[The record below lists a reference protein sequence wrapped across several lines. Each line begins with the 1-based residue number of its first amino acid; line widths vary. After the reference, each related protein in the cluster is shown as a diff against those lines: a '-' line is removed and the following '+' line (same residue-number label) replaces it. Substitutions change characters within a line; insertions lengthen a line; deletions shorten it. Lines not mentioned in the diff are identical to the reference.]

1 MKNAAAR
8 QAASLGFRSAFTL
21 VELLVVIAI
30 IGILIALLL
39 PAVQAAREAARRI
52 QCTNHMKQVGVALHN
67 HENDKKRFPSSMTG
81 HSLLPPKGGG
91 AKEFTGFTTQTQLLP
106 YLEEMAIYDRID
118 FTNRWLNRA
127 NQDVAKPA
135 VPVYTCPSDYSLGQV
150 YTAEGGP
157 PHHPPDTLF
166 EWSRSNFVVCA
177 GKTQLCPI
185 PFSILQS
192 RPPEL
197 RNAPWLKP
205 VLLSEFKS
213 DGAFVLEVGRKLS
226 EFADGLSQT
235 AVGSEVLTGTIGSN
249 DVRGIWFSGFEGG
262 AIYEHRFTPNSS
274 NPDFM
279 IFASHCDPFPLPVD
293 LPCQS
298 GASQSFETYVS
309 ARSRHPGGV
318 NVLFGDGRVE
328 FTSDDVDLVVW
339 QAIATVAE
347 GGEVVGEH
355 CSPLLFSLANSSLT
369 HPGAGD

>member
-1 MKNAAAR
+1 MNNEAAR
-8 QAASLGFRSAFTL
+8 RSTSWRSRSAFTL

-30 IGILIALLL
+30 IGILIAILL
-39 PAVQAAREAARRI
+39 PAVQSAREAARRI

-67 HENDKKRFPSSMTG
+67 HENDKRRLPSSMIG
-81 HSLLPPKGGG
+81 YLPNGGP
-91 AKEFTGFTTQTQLLP
+91 EWTGFTAQTQLLP

-279 IFASHCDPFPLPVD
+279 VSGSHCDPQPPLPD
-293 LPCQS
+293 MPCRA
-298 GASQSFETYVS
+298 GAGESSTSYFS

-318 NVLFGDGRVE
+318 NVLFGDGHVE
-328 FTSDDVDLVVW
+328 FITDDVDTMAW
-339 QAIATVAE
+339 RAIATVA
-347 GGEVVGEH
+347 GGEV
-355 CSPLLFSLANSSLT
+355 
-369 HPGAGD
+369 PGAQQIECN

>member
-1 MKNAAAR
+1 
-8 QAASLGFRSAFTL
+8 
-21 VELLVVIAI
+21 LVVIAI

-39 PAVQAAREAARRI
+39 PAVQAAREAARRT
-52 QCTNHMKQVGVALHN
+52 QCINHMKQVGVALHN
-67 HENDKKRFPSSMTG
+67 HENSKKRLPCGMLG
-81 HSLLPPKGGG
+81 HLPK
-91 AKEFTGFTTQTQLLP
+91 ATREWSAYTAQTQLLP
-106 YLEEMAIYDRID
+106 YLEEMAIYDGID
-118 FTNRWLNRA
+118 FTNRWLNPI
-127 NQDVAKPA
+127 NQKAGKTPVA
-135 VPVYTCPSDYSLGQV
+135 VYTCPSDDSLGKV
-150 YTAEGGP
+150 YTSQGLE
-157 PHHPPDTLF
+157 PDTLF

-185 PFSILQS
+185 PFSILQT
-192 RPPEL
+192 RLPEL

-205 VLLSEFKS
+205 ILLSEFKS
-213 DGAFVLEVGRKLS
+213 EGAFVLEVGRKLS

-318 NVLFGDGRVE
+318 NVLFGDGHVE

-339 QAIATVAE
+339 QAIATVA
-347 GGEVVGEH
+347 GGEVAGER
-355 CSPLLFSLANSSLT
+355 
-369 HPGAGD
+369 